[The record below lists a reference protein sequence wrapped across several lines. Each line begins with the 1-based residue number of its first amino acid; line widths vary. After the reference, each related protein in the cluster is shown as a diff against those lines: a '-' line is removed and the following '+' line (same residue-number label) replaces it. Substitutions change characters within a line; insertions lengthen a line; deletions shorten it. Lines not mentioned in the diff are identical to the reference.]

1 MKLVYEPGEKECIR
15 KVYEESTNFR
25 LFSAGDKKYSLS
37 FEVTDPA
44 LAQYMLP
51 ALLNDKLPDIDLGI
65 NITSINF
72 GQLHDAETIKSRLHQ
87 AIDELIP

>member
-1 MKLVYEPGEKECIR
+1 MKLVYEPGEKERIR
-15 KVYEESTNFR
+15 EIYEHNTNFR
-25 LFSAGDKKYSLS
+25 LFSGGDKKYSLS

-51 ALLNDKLPDIDLGI
+51 ALLNDRMPDIDLGI

-72 GQLHDAETIKSRLHQ
+72 GQLHDAETIKSQLHQ
-87 AIDELIP
+87 AIDEIFR

>member
-1 MKLVYEPGEKECIR
+1 MKLVYEPGEKERIR
-15 KVYEESTNFR
+15 EVYEKSTNFR

-51 ALLNDKLPDIDLGI
+51 ALLNDVLPDIDLGI

-72 GQLHDAETIKSRLHQ
+72 SQLHDAETIKRRLHQ
-87 AIDELIP
+87 VIEEIIP